1 MLSYPVKLSRDT
13 NGTILAVVPD
23 LPEVVT
29 YGDEEEEALARV
41 ADVIED
47 CLGEYVARRF
57 PIPVASPA
65 KRGMKLVAVCPL
77 AEMKLAIY
85 NAMLTQRISKA
96 ELARRLNC
104 HMPQVDR
111 LLDLSHVS
119 RLDQIEAAFRAVGK
133 RLVIVVEDAA

>member
-29 YGDEEEEALARV
+29 FGEDEEEALARV

-47 CLGEYVARRF
+47 CLAEYVARRF
-57 PIPVASPA
+57 PIPAASPA
-65 KRGMKLVAVCPL
+65 KRGMKSVAVSPL

-85 NAMLTQRISKA
+85 SAMLSQRISKA

-111 LLDLSHVS
+111 LLNLAHVS
-119 RLDQIEAAFRAVGK
+119 RLDQMEAAFRAVGK
-133 RLVIVVEDAA
+133 RLVIAVEDAA